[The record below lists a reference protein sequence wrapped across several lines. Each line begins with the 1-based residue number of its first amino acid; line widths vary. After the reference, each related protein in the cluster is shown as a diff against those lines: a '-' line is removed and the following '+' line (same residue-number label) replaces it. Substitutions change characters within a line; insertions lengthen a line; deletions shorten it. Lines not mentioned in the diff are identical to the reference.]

1 MTRPFRRLS
10 REAIARLSSDSAAKR
25 ATSEYF
31 SVVYT
36 KTDSADTSGCAVV
49 VSKKVTKTSV
59 GRHLLKRR
67 IRAALKAWCHSSQA
81 FIIYACS
88 GSNSLPYDVLAD
100 ELSNLLLR
108 VGASR
113 TM

>member
-1 MTRPFRRLS
+1 MFARPFRLS
-10 REAIARLSSDSAAKR
+10 RQVIAEVSGSSAAKR
-25 ATSEYF
+25 ATSEHF
-31 SVVYT
+31 SAVCMQ
-36 KTDSADTSGCAVV
+36 TDSAAGGCAVV

-67 IRAALKAWCHSSQA
+67 VRAALKDWCRPSYA
-81 FIIYACS
+81 LIIYGRA
-88 GSNSLPYDVLAD
+88 GSATLPYDVISD
-100 ELSNLLLR
+100 ELSALLPR